1 MTTNGKILIIEDEQS
16 IRKLI
21 AFNLQRSNFEV
32 MEAGEGKLAL
42 KLVEEYNPSL
52 VILDLML
59 PDMDGFEI
67 CTTIREKNPQL
78 PIIILSARG
87 QDMDKIMGLELGAD
101 DYIVKPFNPLELVAR
116 IRTVLRRTEIIQQ
129 PAKTSKL
136 EAGPYVID
144 IKTQRV
150 YKSGQLLKLTPRE
163 FQLMKYFFEKLNET
177 ISRDE
182 FLDEIWGLNY
192 FGDPKTVDVHIR
204 RLREKIEDDPSNP
217 LYLKTIWGFGYCF
230 EEGEKLG

>member
-1 MTTNGKILIIEDEQS
+1 MTTNGKILIVEDELS

-67 CTTIREKNPQL
+67 CTTIREKNPHL

-116 IRTVLRRTEIIQQ
+116 IRTVLRRTEITHQ
-129 PAKTSKL
+129 PAKASKL

-230 EEGEKLG
+230 EEGEQLG

>member
-1 MTTNGKILIIEDEQS
+1 MTTNGKILIVEDELS

-32 MEAGEGKLAL
+32 MEAGEGNLAL
-42 KLVEEYNPSL
+42 KLVEEYKPSL

-67 CTTIREKNPQL
+67 CTAIREKTPQL

-116 IRTVLRRTEIIQQ
+116 IRTVLRRTEMIPQT
-129 PAKTSKL
+129 AKASKL

-163 FQLMKYFFEKLNET
+163 FQIMKYFFEKLNEPIT
-177 ISRDE
+177 RDE
-182 FLDEIWGLNY
+182 FLDEVWGLNY

>member
-1 MTTNGKILIIEDEQS
+1 MTTNRKILIVEDELS

-32 MEAGEGKLAL
+32 LEAGDGRIAL
-42 KLVEEYNPSL
+42 KLVEEHSPSL

-67 CTTIREKNPQL
+67 CTIIREKNPLL

-116 IRTVLRRTEIIQQ
+116 IRTVLRRTEFSAK
-129 PAKTSKL
+129 PAKVSRL
-136 EAGPYVID
+136 ESGPYVLD
-144 IKTQRV
+144 LVTQRV

-163 FQLMKYFFEKLNET
+163 YQIMKFFFEKINIPIT
-177 ISRDE
+177 RDE
-182 FLDEIWGLNY
+182 FLDEVWGLNY

>member
-129 PAKTSKL
+129 PAKSSKL

>member
-1 MTTNGKILIIEDEQS
+1 MTTNGKILIVEDELS

-21 AFNLQRSNFEV
+21 AFNLQRSNFDV
-32 MEAGEGKLAL
+32 IEAGEGKLAI
-42 KLVEEYNPSL
+42 KLVEEHNPLL
-52 VILDLML
+52 VIIDLML

-78 PIIILSARG
+78 PIIIVSARG

-116 IRTVLRRTEIIQQ
+116 IRTVLRRTTFLSKQDKE
-129 PAKTSKL
+129 TKL
-136 EAGPYVID
+136 EVGPYSLDLI
-144 IKTQRV
+144 TQRV
-150 YKSGQLLKLTPRE
+150 YKSGKLLKLTPRE
-163 FQLMKYFFEKLNET
+163 FQIMKFFFEKINIPIT
-177 ISRDE
+177 RDE
-182 FLDEIWGLNY
+182 FLDEVWGLNY

>member
-1 MTTNGKILIIEDEQS
+1 MTTNGKILIVEDELS

-67 CTTIREKNPQL
+67 CTMIREKNPHL

-116 IRTVLRRTEIIQQ
+116 IRTVLRRTEITHQ
-129 PAKTSKL
+129 PAKASKL

-230 EEGEKLG
+230 EEGEQLG